1 MRVPVSYLGDDTRAE
16 GPRHMAASARHGT
29 SPVTG
34 YLLRLTGG
42 EWRTCQRSRHPD
54 YPPRGAVGP
63 SCYGYGGERGRSR
76 TSLCSA
82 APAPPCASGFSPPI
96 DYRGF
101 APCFRTIH
109 NEGGRWP
116 PSLWIWRRERDSNP
130 RYAIHVYTL
139 SRRAPSTT
147 RTSLRIFQ
155 TATFACYCSC
165 SYTTSAGRTR
175 ESKPEPFDIQTELLE
190 RGMAPG
196 HHGAATPGCTRGNK
210 PVKLNQN
217 FPAGRGHA
225 GTDILRRQPW
235 S

>member
-1 MRVPVSYLGDDTRAE
+1 MDMAE
-16 GPRHMAASARHGT
+16 REAALAHPCAPRHLHL
-29 SPVTG
+29 PVHRDSHHRSTIEG
-34 YLLRLTGG
+34 SHPAFEPSTTKGADGPLR
-42 EWRTCQRSRHPD
+42 C
-54 YPPRGAVGP
+54 
-63 SCYGYGGERGRSR
+63 GYGGERGIAGHFPVPGPAGSLRS
-76 TSLCSA
+76 LKI
-82 APAPPCASGFSPPI
+82 APGDFVEPLT
-96 DYRGF
+96 DNRGF
-101 APCFRTIH
+101 EPCFRTIH